1 MNHSNLVELMLTSE
15 FYPHRPDTVK
25 LIQTHISFIFIADG
39 LVYKVKKAVDFGFL
53 DFTTLEKRRYY
64 CDQEVLLNRRFAPDV
79 YNGVVGITEDN
90 EGNLML
96 GNGDNVVEYAV
107 EMKKIPE
114 ERMLYRLM
122 EAGKVTE
129 NDLRRVGNHLA
140 RVYGSI
146 PSDERARVFGTFDV
160 ISTNVIENFDQTRK
174 YAGGP
179 GPVSED
185 TFNIIESWSRSFM
198 DRNSALFDMRT
209 GQGCIKDCHGD
220 LHLQHIC
227 IEDDAVSV
235 FDCIEF
241 NERFRFGDVASDVAF
256 LSMDFDFNGRSDLG
270 DIFVNTYIEESGDA
284 ALCDVLQFYKVYRAM
299 VRAKVTSFMLDDDG
313 LNDASRQEAFQ
324 KAKQYY
330 DLACKYVTNED

>member
-1 MNHSNLVELMLTSE
+1 MNHSKLVESMLKPE
-15 FYPHRPDTVK
+15 FYPHRPETVE
-25 LIQTHISFIFIADG
+25 LIQTHISFIFIAGD

-53 DFTTLEKRRYY
+53 DFTTLEKRKYY
-64 CDQEVLLNRRFAPDV
+64 CDKEILLNRRFAPDV
-79 YNGVVGITEDN
+79 YNDVVGIVEDK
-90 EGNLML
+90 EGNLLL
-96 GNGDNVVEYAV
+96 GNGETIVEYAV

-114 ERMLYRLM
+114 EKMLYRLM

-129 NDLRRVGNHLA
+129 DNVKRVGKHLA
-140 RVYGSI
+140 HVYGNI
-146 PSDERARVFGTFDV
+146 PSDEESKAFGTFDV
-160 ISTNVIENFDQTRK
+160 ISTNVIENFDQTKK

-179 GPVSED
+179 VSEEA
-185 TFNIIESWSRSFM
+185 FNALESWSRSFM
-198 DRNSALFDMRT
+198 NRNSALFDMRI

-227 IEDDAVSV
+227 IEDDAISV

-270 DIFVNTYIEESGDA
+270 DIFVNTYIDESGDVT
-284 ALCDVLQFYKVYRAM
+284 LRDVLQFYKVYRAM

-313 LNDASRQEAFQ
+313 LGDVSRHEAFQ

-330 DLACKYVTNED
+330 DLAYAYVTNED